1 MRSFDARESEPAIP
15 VMLKVLEEMKPSKEP
30 LGQAVAEA
38 LGQLAPGTQW
48 EGRAVT
54 ALISAL
60 DAAWEYT
67 RAEAARSLARFGPRA
82 SAAIPRLKAIAVRD
96 PSPDARKAATDAIAA
111 IEAAEV
117 RPGSNGESSA
127 LDHTRSG
134 PHPVKSRKAAGLDD
148 QFPLDSDLEPAT
160 AVCLSFQS
168 SRCLRAASRSS
179 LSSTSQLA
187 SGPEDRAR
195 NARLAII

>member
-38 LGQLAPGTQW
+38 LGRLAPGTQW
-48 EGRAVT
+48 EGRAVA

-82 SAAIPRLKAIAVRD
+82 SSAITRLKAIAGAD
-96 PSPDARKAATDAIAA
+96 PSPDARKAAADAIDA
-111 IEAAEV
+111 IEATE
-117 RPGSNGESSA
+117 G
-127 LDHTRSG
+127 RSG
-134 PHPVKSRKAAGLDD
+134 
-148 QFPLDSDLEPAT
+148 SD
-160 AVCLSFQS
+160 
-168 SRCLRAASRSS
+168 
-179 LSSTSQLA
+179 
-187 SGPEDRAR
+187 G
-195 NARLAII
+195 I